1 MGGASGV
8 QVYFVYGTTTA
19 YGSSS
24 ATQNVT
30 NTCYFSIHIQGL
42 TPSTAY
48 HYQVLAINTTGE
60 GQGSDVTFTTPPVTS
75 STTTTTNI
83 ITTSAVTSVTTTGTA
98 AVATPYVKTVTP
110 TTNVTANS
118 ADLRGDLINMG
129 SSTKVQVYFVYGP
142 TTAYGS
148 TSATQDMTS
157 IGFFSI
163 NIQGLAPSTTYH
175 FQAIAVEDS
184 GNYQGADVTFTTLS
198 GQTVVPTTT
207 TTTIPAP
214 TTTTPPIVTITTAIV
229 VTPPAPIA
237 QQPVK
242 TTAEVSPNQNSSI
255 QSSDGMIKLSIP
267 KSAVSTTSEIE
278 FDEYSPEP
286 STGSI
291 VVNRFDLT
299 AKDETT
305 GVSFSKFNQ
314 NLQITIQNN
323 PSEVAGIDPNS
334 IKLYYLDTTTKQW
347 VPVASSKF
355 DPATNILTA
364 TTNHFTNYSEIGNPL
379 SVGPGRILAAQVG
392 LQSGA
397 SMFSY
402 PLTLPPGPG
411 GFQPQ
416 LNLTYNSTSVDE
428 MKDKQDVGSWVG
440 IGWTCD
446 LGNISYD
453 GSRNTYYL
461 ELNGVS
467 YQLVTS
473 DGTNFY
479 TMPDEHFKITRSV
492 NTWSVY
498 DTSGNFYQFGGT
510 TDSEQY
516 IGGTSGT
523 YYKWNISLTHDTNS
537 NQATVTYHQDVMGT
551 GANSWVRSAYPLTMT
566 YGSIQVSFTTAY
578 DVNDPTDGYLRNDDP
593 KTTNQNPPPLV
604 FDNRKLTN
612 ITITASN
619 NVVREYNFSYDT
631 TNATLSTDYGGIYYA
646 GTLELKSITQVGS
659 DGTSTLPA
667 MTFSYE
673 NDQTYLQ
680 DSVGFAYVGNPGNPA
695 SFTWPHL
702 DLINSGYGGST
713 SFAYTQVPAAGT
725 QDVWTREV
733 VTTETINP
741 GIGPS
746 QTSTYSYTGN
756 PQYLVNNS
764 NDWPAVFEG
773 FSQVRETDANGNYVL
788 HYFNTTDP
796 NDGTPQILT
805 GLETETQ
812 WYSSNGTLLKTVQN
826 QYGYTNTA
834 QVYNYLRQCGD
845 WEPDGMFNSP
855 HAVAVSSSNNVYIA
869 DTQNNRI
876 QEFSN
881 TGNFITQWG
890 TFGSGNGQFLSPE
903 GIAVDSSG
911 NVYVADAG
919 NNRIQ
924 KFTSTGTFI
933 TSWSGSAAYGP
944 AGITV
949 GSDGY
954 VYVVFPSSNCVQK
967 FSNTGTYV
975 TRWGTQGSGNG
986 QFNAPWSIAFDSNG
1000 YVYVTDG
1007 NNNRVQKFTN
1017 VGIYVAQWGTQG
1029 NGNGQFNM
1037 PIGITADSNGYIYV
1051 TDGDNNRVQKF
1062 TNTGTYVMQWGS
1074 LGNGNGQ
1081 FHLPYG
1087 IAIDSS
1093 SNIYVTDYYNNR
1105 IEKFGNTGNFVAV
1118 WGVSLSLTSDGEF
1131 DWPFGIAVGSSG
1143 YVYVADS
1150 NNSRIQEFSSAGT
1163 FVTTWGSA
1171 GSGNGQFEDPEGI
1184 AVDSNGNVWVADTM
1198 NSRIQEFSSTG
1209 TFITSWGSF
1218 GTGIGQFEYPCGITI
1233 GSDGDVYVNDTD
1245 NCRVQKFTS
1254 SGTFITGWGSAGTGN
1269 GQFEDPT
1276 GITMGS
1282 DGYIYVTDGSCRV
1295 QKFTTT
1301 GTFVTSFGSIGSGNG
1316 QFLTPLGITADNNG
1330 YLYVADEENDR
1341 VEKFSNAG
1349 TFISAW
1355 GSNGN
1360 GEGQFEAPDGI
1371 AIDSYGYIYVIDTL
1385 NSRIEKFQQ
1394 DYSIQLNQVDT
1405 TVGNKT
1411 SQTRYSYDSYGN
1423 ITTEYDDGDTS
1434 TTLDDST
1441 IWRVYDPNT
1450 TLNILNKPARI
1461 RTYATAMSTDN
1472 GGGNLKQET
1481 DYDYDLQ
1488 SYGTPP
1494 AKGNLTSAVQSIDV
1508 SHSITTSYTYDSY
1521 GNKLTETDGNGNHT
1535 TWTYDTTY
1543 HTYPATM
1550 TDPITSLTQSY
1561 AFDPGTNNILSTIGV
1576 NGQTTYDYYDP
1587 LKRLSSVVKPGD
1599 NQSSP
1604 SITYTYGNW
1613 GTLYS
1618 QCVTTTTKIDSGA
1631 GDTTWST
1638 DYFDGLGRVIQTQ
1651 TQGQTISHTT
1661 ISCTAVYNNCG
1672 EVAQQYVSQDIGS
1685 KLTAYYTT
1693 GINGWKYTAYTYDGM
1708 GRVLTQTNPDG
1719 TVTTNNYSTPWK
1731 TTTTDANGVSTVD
1744 VYDGF
1749 SRLIQVQNLPGTTV
1763 VTNTSSSVGN
1773 TTATLN
1779 GNLTVLGNAS
1789 GATVSFQ
1796 YGTSTAYGS
1805 TIAGTP
1811 STLSAA
1817 GTFTANLTG
1826 LTVGTTYH
1834 IRTEAVTATTTVYGA
1849 DQSFVTTG
1857 GSTPPTVSSAAATN
1871 ISSTWATLN
1880 GNVSNMGSAASV
1892 SVSFDYGPTTSYGSN
1907 ITAVPSPMT
1916 ATGSFTIN
1924 LTGLTPGTVYHY
1936 RAKATGNGTTNGGDQ
1951 QFTTSSGGT
1960 PVVITKS
1967 VVMGAD
1973 DGFAGSGTFD
1983 NSDSWYE
1990 VGQPY
1995 NAWFRFTGITIPSGA
2010 TIVAAHLILI
2020 EGQWD
2025 SGTSLKI
2032 SADNSQSPTA
2042 PTSQS
2047 NLASKTRTSTNVSWT
2062 SGSFDYQWHNSP
2074 DFTTVIQQLV
2084 NSFTY
2089 SNGAIQ
2095 LLVDNYN
2102 SSSGAEAVGGTFE
2115 DTGYAPQLYIQYQTS
2130 GGSSTTLPS
2139 VSTGTTSNVGAST
2152 VTLNGSLTNLG
2163 SASSAAVCFEYGTTT
2178 NYGNTAT
2185 GSPSSLTSTGTFTA
2199 NLTGLAPSTTYH
2211 YCTEAVGAATTLGND
2226 QQFTTTSSGGGT
2238 VAFTQSVATAA
2249 DDGFSGSGT
2258 FDNTDSWYEVG
2269 QPYNAW
2275 FRFTGITIPAGAT
2288 IIAAHLV
2295 TIEGQWG
2302 SGTSLKISA
2311 DNSQSPVAP
2320 TSQSDLAG
2328 KTRTSTNVSWTS
2340 GSSDYQWHNSPD
2352 FTSVIQQL
2360 VNSFAYS
2367 NGAIQ
2372 ILVDNNNSSSGAE
2385 AVGNT
2390 FEDTGYAPQ
2399 LYIQY
2404 QTSGGAPSA
2413 IVTNY
2418 TYDVL
2423 GNLTTVTDNNS
2434 NSTSMTY
2441 DGLSRKTG
2449 MTDPDMGSWSYTYDA
2464 DGNPLTQTDNKG
2476 QQITMVYDA
2485 MDRITNK
2492 NYPSGSGM
2500 TNIVYSYDSTANG
2513 NGNYGLGLQTGM
2525 TDASGTTS
2533 YTYDN
2538 RGRLTAETKTINS
2551 TSYTTDYTYD
2561 GLDRVATITY
2571 PNPNGTPETVTNT
2584 YNASGLPSTVTSS
2597 AEGNL
2602 VTGTTYNQL
2611 GDISEI
2617 DLNSGNN
2624 NNGVKT
2630 TYGYYGTGGTNDTT
2644 GGYYGQLWQIK
2655 STNQSTTL
2663 QDIQYS
2669 WDANGNL
2676 TQQQNLVSGQ
2686 TENFTYDYLDRLTTA
2701 SGAYSQTYT
2710 YDDLGNITSMT
2721 NNGNTQFYSYGAKPD
2736 AVTQA
2741 GSASYA
2747 YDANGNM
2754 TTRGAQTIG
2763 WNVDNQPTTIS
2774 GGTSFVYDGNGN
2786 RVEETTGGQTTVYIN
2801 QYYQKNITTG
2811 VVTTYYYLGS
2821 QLVAQNTG
2829 STLKFAIQ
2837 DKLGSTSTMTTSA
2850 GTLDSSISYYPF
2862 GSVQSG
2868 SVNTVKQFTGQILD
2882 STGLYYYN
2890 ARYYDPTI
2898 GRFISADTAAPDMQN
2913 PQSLNKYSYCLNNP
2927 LNRTDPTGLFSWN
2940 TFWKAAAIVGAVAIV
2955 AGTVWI
2961 AICSG
2966 SPIAIGA
2973 AVGECVNTTAYIAKG
2988 LRNNDITCAGIFSAV
3003 VSGGIAGGI
3012 AASGWAGPGVG
3023 TLITGGIGNE
3033 FGKTAGDLTEKGASE
3048 LTGESCNSDL
3058 NYDTSKNGVAA
3069 NIDSGALFG
3078 IAGEALNAGIN
3089 GLIATKDGI
3098 GAYIDRSTDFFNNGC
3113 NNNSGAMVV
3122 AASVTGLN
3130 GTIFDD
3136 MLKQE
3141 LTYTSPDQYDR

>member
-1 MGGASGV
+1 
-8 QVYFVYGTTTA
+8 
-19 YGSSS
+19 
-24 ATQNVT
+24 
-30 NTCYFSIHIQGL
+30 
-42 TPSTAY
+42 
-48 HYQVLAINTTGE
+48 
-60 GQGSDVTFTTPPVTS
+60 
-75 STTTTTNI
+75 
-83 ITTSAVTSVTTTGTA
+83 
-98 AVATPYVKTVTP
+98 
-110 TTNVTANS
+110 
-118 ADLRGDLINMG
+118 
-129 SSTKVQVYFVYGP
+129 
-142 TTAYGS
+142 
-148 TSATQDMTS
+148 
-157 IGFFSI
+157 
-163 NIQGLAPSTTYH
+163 
-175 FQAIAVEDS
+175 
-184 GNYQGADVTFTTLS
+184 
-198 GQTVVPTTT
+198 
-207 TTTIPAP
+207 
-214 TTTTPPIVTITTAIV
+214 
-229 VTPPAPIA
+229 
-237 QQPVK
+237 
-242 TTAEVSPNQNSSI
+242 
-255 QSSDGMIKLSIP
+255 
-267 KSAVSTTSEIE
+267 
-278 FDEYSPEP
+278 
-286 STGSI
+286 
-291 VVNRFDLT
+291 
-299 AKDETT
+299 
-305 GVSFSKFNQ
+305 
-314 NLQITIQNN
+314 
-323 PSEVAGIDPNS
+323 
-334 IKLYYLDTTTKQW
+334 
-347 VPVASSKF
+347 
-355 DPATNILTA
+355 
-364 TTNHFTNYSEIGNPL
+364 
-379 SVGPGRILAAQVG
+379 
-392 LQSGA
+392 
-397 SMFSY
+397 
-402 PLTLPPGPG
+402 
-411 GFQPQ
+411 
-416 LNLTYNSTSVDE
+416 
-428 MKDKQDVGSWVG
+428 VG

-453 GSRNTYYL
+453 SSSNTYYL

-510 TDSEQY
+510 SDSEQY

-523 YYKWNISLTHDTNS
+523 YYKWDLSLTQDPNS
-537 NQATVTYHQDVMGT
+537 NQATVTYHQDIMGT

-566 YGSIQVSFTTAY
+566 YGNIQISFTTAY
-578 DVNDPTDGYLRNDDP
+578 DVNDTTDGYLRNDDP

-604 FDNRKLTN
+604 FDNRELTN

-619 NVVREYNFSYDT
+619 NVVREYNFGYNT
-631 TNATLSTDYGGIYYA
+631 TNATLSADYGGIYYA

-680 DSVGFAYVGNPGNPA
+680 DSVGDTYVGNPGNPA

-725 QDVWTREV
+725 LDVWTREV
-733 VTTETINP
+733 VNTETITP
-741 GIGPS
+741 GIGAV
-746 QTSTYSYTGN
+746 QTTTYSYTGN

-764 NDWPAVFEG
+764 DDWPAVFEG

-834 QVYNYLRQCGD
+834 QVYNYLRQWGD
-845 WEPDGMFNSP
+845 WEPDGQFNEPENVAINNNGFVYVVDTENNRIQEFSSAGTFITQFGSFGNGSGQFEYPQGVAVDSSGNVYVADTVNNRIQKFTSNGTFISSWGSFGTGNGQFNDPMGVCIGSDGSVYVVEGVNDRVQKFTNTGTFVTAWGSYGSGNGQFYSPYGIAVDGNGYVYVADTFNSRIQKFSNTGSYITQWGSYGNGNGQFQYP
-855 HAVAVSSSNNVYIA
+855 EGIVVDSSGNVYVA
-869 DTQNNRI
+869 DTKNNRIQKFTNTGTYVTQWGTMGNNNGQFVDCGGVAAGINGYVYVADTKNNRI

-881 TGNFITQWG
+881 TGSFVTSWG
-890 TFGSGNGQFLSPE
+890 FSLSSGNGQFNSPD

-911 NVYVADAG
+911 NVYVVDTYNNRVQKFSSTGSYIMQWGTEGNGNGQFEYPEGIAIDSTGNIYVADTYNSRIQKFSNTGSYITQWGSSGNGNGQFQYAQG
-919 NNRIQ
+919 LAVDSSGNVYVADTDNNRIQKFTNSGTFVTAWGSYGSGTGQFGSPTGVAVSNDGYIYIADTNNQRVQ
-924 KFTSTGTFI
+924 KFTSTGTFVM
-933 TSWSGSAAYGP
+933 TWGSW
-944 AGITV
+944 
-949 GSDGY
+949 
-954 VYVVFPSSNCVQK
+954 
-967 FSNTGTYV
+967 
-975 TRWGTQGSGNG
+975 GSGNG
-986 QFNAPWSIAFDSNG
+986 QFCNPEGISIGSDGS
-1000 YVYVTDG
+1000 VYVAEAT
-1007 NNNRVQKFTN
+1007 
-1017 VGIYVAQWGTQG
+1017 
-1029 NGNGQFNM
+1029 
-1037 PIGITADSNGYIYV
+1037 
-1051 TDGDNNRVQKF
+1051 
-1062 TNTGTYVMQWGS
+1062 
-1074 LGNGNGQ
+1074 
-1081 FHLPYG
+1081 
-1087 IAIDSS
+1087 
-1093 SNIYVTDYYNNR
+1093 NNR
-1105 IEKFGNTGNFVAV
+1105 IQK
-1118 WGVSLSLTSDGEF
+1118 
-1131 DWPFGIAVGSSG
+1131 
-1143 YVYVADS
+1143 
-1150 NNSRIQEFSSAGT
+1150 
-1163 FVTTWGSA
+1163 
-1171 GSGNGQFEDPEGI
+1171 
-1184 AVDSNGNVWVADTM
+1184 
-1198 NSRIQEFSSTG
+1198 FSSTG
-1209 TFITSWGSF
+1209 SYVTQWG
-1218 GTGIGQFEYPCGITI
+1218 TE
-1233 GSDGDVYVNDTD
+1233 
-1245 NCRVQKFTS
+1245 
-1254 SGTFITGWGSAGTGN
+1254 GN
-1269 GQFEDPT
+1269 GKNQF
-1276 GITMGS
+1276 
-1282 DGYIYVTDGSCRV
+1282 
-1295 QKFTTT
+1295 
-1301 GTFVTSFGSIGSGNG
+1301 NH
-1316 QFLTPLGITADNNG
+1316 PLS
-1330 YLYVADEENDR
+1330 L
-1341 VEKFSNAG
+1341 
-1349 TFISAW
+1349 
-1355 GSNGN
+1355 
-1360 GEGQFEAPDGI
+1360 
-1371 AIDSYGYIYVIDTL
+1371 AIDSYGYIYVVEL
-1385 NSRIEKFQQ
+1385 GNNRVQKFQQ

-1461 RTYATAMSTDN
+1461 RTYATAMSTDS
-1472 GGGNLKQET
+1472 GGGNLNGET
-1481 DYDYDLQ
+1481 DYYYDGQ

-1494 AKGNLTSAVQSIDV
+1494 AKGNLTSEIQSINA
-1508 SHSITTSYTYDSY
+1508 SSSITTSFTYDSY
-1521 GNKLTETDGNGNHT
+1521 GNKLTQTDGNSNTT

-1550 TDPITSLTQSY
+1550 TDPITSLTESY
-1561 AFDPGTNNILSTIGV
+1561 TYDAGTNNILTTTGV
-1576 NGQTTYDYYDP
+1576 NKQITYNYYDP
-1587 LKRLSSVVKPGD
+1587 FKRLSSVVKPGD

-1651 TQGQTISHTT
+1651 TQGQTISRTT

-1685 KLTAYYTT
+1685 KLTTYYTT

-1719 TVTTNNYSTPWK
+1719 TVTTNNYSTPWQ
-1731 TTTTDANGVSTVD
+1731 TTTTEANGVSTVD

-1749 SRLIQVQNLPGTTV
+1749 SRLIQVQNLPGTAV
-1763 VTNTSSSVGN
+1763 VTNTASNVGN

-1789 GATVSFQ
+1789 SATISFQ
-1796 YGTSTAYGS
+1796 YGTTTAYGS
-1805 TIAGTP
+1805 SIAGNP
-1811 STLSAA
+1811 SSLSAA
-1817 GTFTANLTG
+1817 GSFTANLTG

-1880 GNVSNMGSAASV
+1880 GNVSNMGSAANV

-1916 ATGSFTIN
+1916 AIGSFTIN
-1924 LTGLTPGTVYHY
+1924 LAGLTPGTVYHY

-1967 VVMGAD
+1967 VVTGAD

-1995 NAWFRFTGITIPSGA
+1995 NAWFRFTGITIPAGA

-2062 SGSFDYQWHNSP
+2062 SGSADYQWHNSP

-2084 NSFTY
+2084 NNFTY
-2089 SNGAIQ
+2089 NNGAIQ
-2095 LLVDNYN
+2095 ILVDNNN

-2130 GGSSTTLPS
+2130 GGSSTTPPS
-2139 VSTGTTSNVGAST
+2139 VSTSTASSVGAST

-2163 SASSAAVCFEYGTTT
+2163 SGSSVAVSFEYGTTT

-2185 GSPSSLTSTGTFTA
+2185 GSPSSLTSTGTFTDT
-2199 NLTGLAPSTTYH
+2199 LTGLTPGTVYH
-2211 YCTEAVGAATTLGND
+2211 YCTEAIGAATTFGND
-2226 QQFTTTSSGGGT
+2226 QQFTTTSSGGST

-2249 DDGFSGSGT
+2249 DNGFAGSGT

-2295 TIEGQWG
+2295 TIEGQWD

-2320 TSQSDLAG
+2320 TSQSDLAS

-2360 VNSFAYS
+2360 VNSFTYN

-2390 FEDTGYAPQ
+2390 FEDTGYAPE

-2404 QTSGGAPSA
+2404 QTSGGTASA

-2418 TYDVL
+2418 TYNVL

-2441 DGLSRKTG
+2441 DWLSRKTG
-2449 MTDPDMGSWSYTYDA
+2449 MTDPDMGSWNYTYDA
-2464 DGNPLTQTDNKG
+2464 DGNLLTQTDNKN
-2476 QQITMVYDA
+2476 QTISMVYDA
-2485 MDRITNK
+2485 MDRLTNK

-2500 TNIVYSYDSTANG
+2500 TNIVYSYDG
-2513 NGNYGLGLQTGM
+2513 NGNNSLGLQTGM

-2533 YTYDN
+2533 YTYDT
-2538 RGRLTAETKTINS
+2538 RGQLTAETKTINS
-2551 TSYTTDYTYD
+2551 TAYTTGYTYD
-2561 GLDRVATITY
+2561 GLGRVVTITY
-2571 PNPNGTPETVTNT
+2571 PNPSNGTLETVTNT
-2584 YNASGLPSTVTSS
+2584 YNAGGLPSAVSSS
-2597 AEGNL
+2597 AVGNL
-2602 VTGTTYNQL
+2602 VTGTTYDQL

-2617 DLNSGNN
+2617 DL

-2655 STNQSTTL
+2655 SASQSTTL
-2663 QDIQYS
+2663 QDVQYS

-2686 TENFTYDYLDRLTTA
+2686 TENFTYDYLDRLTTSA
-2701 SGAYSQTYT
+2701 GAYSQTYT
-2710 YDDLGNITSMT
+2710 YDALGNITSMT

-2736 AVTQA
+2736 AVTQV
-2741 GSASYA
+2741 GSTSYA

-2754 TTRGAQTIG
+2754 TTRGAQTIS
-2763 WNVDNQPTTIS
+2763 WNVDNQPATIS

-2829 STLKFAIQ
+2829 STLRYVSQ
-2837 DKLGSTSTMTTSA
+2837 DNLGSTSTMSTST
-2850 GTLDSSISYYPF
+2850 GTLDSSVSYYPF
-2862 GSVQSG
+2862 GSVQNG
-2868 SVNTVKQFTGQILD
+2868 SVNSVKQFTGQILD

-2898 GRFISADTAAPDMQN
+2898 GRFISPDTILQN
-2913 PQSLNKYSYCLNNP
+2913 YYDPQTLNRYSYCQNNP
-2927 LNRTDPTGLFSWN
+2927 LTFNDPTGHFVEFIIGAIIGLAAYTASV
-2940 TFWKAAAIVGAVAIV
+2940 AAANIAKAQSTGGLGNTMAHHLFDNFSPKTAILATAMGALTAGASSLYFSAGVAVASTGVTLGETLVNATGNLLINTGSAIV
-2955 AGTVWI
+2955 QSAANGQSITAADSSVALADSMESGICEVVTGGVDPLTVNPTQTQITPEAIVQQILTGGNDVAAG
-2961 AICSG
+2961 
-2966 SPIAIGA
+2966 
-2973 AVGECVNTTAYIAKG
+2973 
-2988 LRNNDITCAGIFSAV
+2988 V
-3003 VSGGIAGGI
+3003 VD
-3012 AASGWAGPGVG
+3012 GVG
-3023 TLITGGIGNE
+3023 TSSVQPTLPGYNDPVDSPIPWLDWGYDYGGE
-3033 FGKTAGDLTEKGASE
+3033 
-3048 LTGESCNSDL
+3048 
-3058 NYDTSKNGVAA
+3058 
-3069 NIDSGALFG
+3069 
-3078 IAGEALNAGIN
+3078 
-3089 GLIATKDGI
+3089 
-3098 GAYIDRSTDFFNNGC
+3098 
-3113 NNNSGAMVV
+3113 
-3122 AASVTGLN
+3122 
-3130 GTIFDD
+3130 
-3136 MLKQE
+3136 
-3141 LTYTSPDQYDR
+3141 